1 MYTDEDLYR
10 YYGGLE
16 EDIWSDGDFDTYDYI
31 IDNNDG
37 ENDIYLQTWKQI
49 WKLYLWTIH
58 ETFLSTD
65 YVSRHHWWERAELEN
80 TDTASSIA

>member
-49 WKLYLWTIH
+49 LKLCLWTIRK
-58 ETFLSTD
+58 TFLSTKLRIETSL
-65 YVSRHHWWERAELEN
+65 VGKS
-80 TDTASSIA
+80 

>member
-1 MYTDEDLYR
+1 MYIDGDLYR

-16 EDIWSDGDFDTYDYI
+16 GDIWSDDDFDTYDYI

-49 WKLYLWTIH
+49 
-58 ETFLSTD
+58 
-65 YVSRHHWWERAELEN
+65 
-80 TDTASSIA
+80 